1 VSEPSLKFDP
11 WLKRQLGK
19 PSFHLTGEIGSQ
31 SLEGSPIVEQ
41 LAAQPLFADVKV
53 PVADISSA
61 SAAQH
66 LGFSLI
72 DTNLQ
77 FAMPLSNVSEIGM
90 PGLMFAT
97 PDMADAVGDI
107 AATSFSDDRFHRDP
121 AIPNP
126 VADELKRCW
135 ATNFF
140 VGKRGDWMVVACVG
154 ERPVGFLQLLRMPD
168 GGLLIDLI
176 GVSAGERGRGFA
188 RAMIAFAC
196 QNCDC
201 SGEVV
206 VGTAI
211 ANTRSIRLYE
221 NMGFRLRGAQ
231 YVFHHHGAAC

>member
-1 VSEPSLKFDP
+1 MSKPSLTLDP
-11 WLKRQLGK
+11 WLTRQLGK
-19 PSFHLTGEIGSQ
+19 PSFHLTGEIGGQ
-31 SLEGSPIVEQ
+31 SLEGSPVAEQ
-41 LAAQPLFADVKV
+41 LAVQPLFADVKV
-53 PVADISSA
+53 PVTAVA
-61 SAAQH
+61 SADAARH

-77 FAMPLSNVSEIGM
+77 FAMPLSDVPKISM

-97 PDMADAVGDI
+97 PDMAEAVGEI

-121 AIPNP
+121 AIPNL

-140 VGKRGDWMVVACVG
+140 AGKRGDWMVVACVG
-154 ERPVGFLQLLRMPD
+154 ERPVGFLQLLRMPG

-176 GVSAGERGRGFA
+176 GVLAGERGRGFA
-188 RAMIAFAC
+188 RAMIAFAR
-196 QNCDC
+196 QNCGC
-201 SGEVV
+201 SGEAV

-211 ANTRSIRLYE
+211 ANARSIRLYE

-231 YVFHHHGAAC
+231 YVFHYHGAAC

>member
-1 VSEPSLKFDP
+1 MSKPTLTLDP
-11 WLKRQLGK
+11 WLTRQLGK
-19 PSFHLTGEIGSQ
+19 PSFHLAGEIDGQ
-31 SLEGSPIVEQ
+31 SFARSPIVEQ

-53 PVADISSA
+53 PVADGLSA
-61 SAAQH
+61 DAAQRM
-66 LGFSLI
+66 GFSLI

-77 FAMPLSNVSEIGM
+77 FAMPLSDVPEVGM

-97 PDMADAVGDI
+97 PDMAGAVGGI

-140 VGKRGDWMVVACVG
+140 AGKRGDWMVVACVG
-154 ERPVGFLQLLRMPD
+154 ERPVGFLQLLRMPG

-176 GVSAGERGRGFA
+176 GVSARERGRGFA
-188 RAMIAFAC
+188 RAKIAFSR

-211 ANTRSIRLYE
+211 ANARSIRLYE
-221 NMGFRLRGAQ
+221 NMGFRLRSAQ

>member
-1 VSEPSLKFDP
+1 VNEPYLKLDP
-11 WLKRQLGK
+11 WLTRQLGK
-19 PSFHLTGEIGSQ
+19 PSFHLTGEIGSH
-31 SLEGSPIVEQ
+31 SLERSPIVEK
-41 LAAQPLFADVKV
+41 LAGQPLFADVKI
-53 PVADISSA
+53 PVADVA
-61 SAAQH
+61 SADAARRM
-66 LGFSLI
+66 GFSLI

-77 FAMPLSNVSEIGM
+77 FAMPLSDVPEAGM

-140 VGKRGDWMVVACVG
+140 AGKRGDWMVVACVG

-201 SGEVV
+201 SGEVA

-211 ANTRSIRLYE
+211 ANTRSVSLYE
-221 NMGFRLRGAQ
+221 NMGFRVRGAQ

>member
-1 VSEPSLKFDP
+1 VSEPSLKLDP
-11 WLKRQLGK
+11 WLTRQLGK
-19 PSFHLTGEIGSQ
+19 PSFHLTGELGSQ

-41 LAAQPLFADVKV
+41 LATQPLFADVKI
-53 PVADISSA
+53 PVADVGSA
-61 SAAQH
+61 RAAQQM
-66 LGFSLI
+66 GFSLI

-77 FAMPLSNVSEIGM
+77 FAMSLSEVPVNAM

-121 AIPNP
+121 RISDL
-126 VADELKRCW
+126 VADALKRCW

-140 VGKRGDWMVVACVG
+140 AGKRGEWMVVACVG
-154 ERPVGFLQLLRMPD
+154 ERPVGFLQLLRMPG

-176 GVSAGERGRGFA
+176 GVSAKERGRGFA
-188 RAMIAFAC
+188 RGMIAFAR

-211 ANTRSIRLYE
+211 ANARSIRLYE
-221 NMGFRLRGAQ
+221 TMGFRLRSAQ
-231 YVFHHHGAAC
+231 YVFHHHGTVC